1 MQAEDSFA
9 LKEMNDPSESQREIQ
24 FLREYR
30 ANSRRCEHIVIHL
43 AIIERG
49 NEASVIYPLATGDLQ
64 KLLEGKVESFKW
76 CRADAGQFCDIVKKS
91 YDLADGLDFLHSD
104 MHNYSSL
111 VCRHGDLKPNNFL
124 IFPAG
129 WKISDMG
136 LARVK
141 TTSTDESGV
150 RKTTKTTSKDGCGPY
165 AAPEMSGPEGTLI
178 GRETDVW
185 SLAAIIMELIIWGF
199 GGPGAWSA
207 FVRERNERSKGLFH
221 TNNALSQAVEKELD
235 SWPEIHFEEV
245 SRFFDGDNA
254 RASRFLKDLVTALRG
269 AFEVDPSRRATAKA
283 LLESILK
290 VYNHFGRPMEM
301 MQGMAT
307 STRLEIRASPSTTT
321 WQALQRK
328 FDEHRRPKIFSR
340 DFFQPN
346 EQICVSN
353 ETENHIKKWIQQP
366 TPSALCILKGN
377 GNEWLH
383 VSAITHEVY
392 YTARCMKYQVVK
404 FLTLGRYH
412 HTATPLQASLDLVYC
427 FIFQLLED
435 KPKDQLNQYPLER
448 LAIAN
453 PSLSEEVRFKLAVDV
468 LGQIINTA
476 QTDRESKPI
485 IVIVD
490 EFWQV
495 CKRTHSDATRK
506 QWELL
511 LALLGCTTTEMNGK
525 PDAGP
530 LPPVRSRFRVL
541 IRANGWFKE
550 LQGLGFSGQMCTP
563 STTKQHNSLTL
574 RTSLEG
580 WFEKLG

>member
-9 LKEMNDPSESQREIQ
+9 LKDLNDPSESQREIE

-30 ANSRRCEHIVIHL
+30 ANSRRSEHIMTHL

-64 KLLEGKVESFKW
+64 KLLEGEVESFKW
-76 CRADAGQFCDIVKKS
+76 AKADAGQFRDVVKKS
-91 YDLADGLDFLHSD
+91 CDLADGLDFLHSD
-104 MHNYSSL
+104 MRNYSSL

-141 TTSTDESGV
+141 TASTDESGV

-199 GGPGAWSA
+199 GGPGAWGA
-207 FVRERNERSKGLFH
+207 FVDARNECSKGLFH
-221 TNNALSQAVEKELD
+221 TNYALSQAVEEELD
-235 SWPEIHFEEV
+235 SWPRIHFEKV
-245 SRFFDGDNA
+245 SRFLNGDNA

-269 AFEVDPSRRATAKA
+269 AFEIDPIRRATSKDF
-283 LLESILK
+283 LDSILK
-290 VYNHFGRPMEM
+290 VYKHFGRPMEM
-301 MQGMAT
+301 KQGMAT
-307 STRLEIRASPSTTT
+307 STRLEIRASPSTIA

-328 FDEHRRPKIFSR
+328 FDEHRQPKIFSPE
-340 DFFQPN
+340 FFKPN
-346 EQICVSN
+346 EQIRVSA
-353 ETENHIKKWIQQP
+353 ETENCVKKWIQQP
-366 TPSALCILKGN
+366 TPSALCILKEN

-392 YTARCMKYQVVK
+392 YTARNMGYQVIE
-404 FLTLGRYH
+404 FLTLDRYN
-412 HTATPLQASLDLVYC
+412 HTTTPRQASLDLVYC
-427 FIFQLLED
+427 FIFQLLKD
-435 KPKDQLNQYPLER
+435 KPKDQLKEYPLEK
-448 LAIAN
+448 LAIVN
-453 PSLSEEVRFKLAVDV
+453 PSLSEEAKFESAVDV
-468 LGQIINTA
+468 LRQTINMV
-476 QTDRESKPI
+476 QRHRESKPI

-490 EFWQV
+490 EFWRV

-511 LALLGCTTTEMNGK
+511 LALLGCTATTEINGK
-525 PDAGP
+525 SDAG
-530 LPPVRSRFRVL
+530 LPVVGPKFRVL

-574 RTSLEG
+574 RTTLEG
-580 WFEKLG
+580 LFKNVG